1 MAIIKVIH
9 TLTDPT
15 QSTTAPE
22 SSMLDYCIT
31 DLHDD
36 KPWKRTVA
44 ELLIKLGQKLLQ
56 KDIGLEQ
63 LSMSRI
69 AAYCRRYKLRWSGS
83 TRARDL
89 ELAIG
94 DYILKSADIRGSGVI
109 VEYQTQWSQ
118 EKRREVMFLRFRKL
132 NADGI
137 CT

>member
-1 MAIIKVIH
+1 MAIIKEVISH
-9 TLTDPT
+9 DPDRT
-15 QSTTAPE
+15 E

-63 LSMSRI
+63 FSMSQI
-69 AAYCRRYKLRWSGS
+69 AAYCRRYRLRWGGS

-89 ELAIG
+89 ELAIR
-94 DYILKSADIRGSGVI
+94 YYLEKNADIRGCGVI
-109 VEYQTQWSQ
+109 VDYQTQWSQ
-118 EKRREVMFLRFRKL
+118 EKRRSVMSLRFRKL